1 MKKFF
6 RYFFICL
13 IIILILLI
21 PVISKY
27 PSTEKITDIVEDLEI
42 LPSENKLE
50 IPDESSKADKN
61 NNGIADT
68 IDMVESAEKSFNEE
82 TPYKDAY
89 YVGGYPPDTE
99 GVCTDVI
106 WRGFKAA
113 GIDLKTLMDKDI
125 QKNISSYGGV
135 NGKPD
140 PNIDFRRVKNQKV
153 FFDKYCS
160 NETTEVIANDI
171 ENLKQWQPGDILLFL
186 KPYEHVGIISNERD
200 SDGIPFVL
208 HNSHPKMKKSKL
220 SWFPLNEIYHY
231 RWNF

>member
-6 RYFFICL
+6 KYFFICL
-13 IIILILLI
+13 IVILILLI
-21 PVISKY
+21 PVILKA
-27 PSTEKITDIVEDLEI
+27 PSNEKITDIADSLDI
-42 LPSENKLE
+42 LQPKNKLE
-50 IPDESSKADKN
+50 IPDDSSKEDKN

-68 IDMVESAEKSFNEE
+68 IDMVTSAEKSFNEE
-82 TPYKDAY
+82 TIYKDSY
-89 YVGGYPPDTE
+89 YVGGYPPDSE

-113 GIDLKTLMDKDI
+113 GVDIKSLMDEDI
-125 QKNISSYGGV
+125 IKNVSSYPGV

-140 PNIDFRRVKNQKV
+140 SNIDFRRVKNQKV
-153 FFDKYCS
+153 FFDKHCS
-160 NETTEVIANDI
+160 SETTKVIPNDAD
-171 ENLKQWQPGDILLFL
+171 NLKQWQPGDILLFL

-220 SWFPLNEIYHY
+220 SWFNLDEIYHY
-231 RWNF
+231 RWSF